1 MASVPPSEAT
11 GTENPTGNWGRPRCG
26 ACGHDLTG
34 AVTANACPE
43 CGRPLV
49 EVLVRDGSS
58 RSPSYRWQTKA
69 TVWGRPA
76 IAVAFG
82 PRGTERRGKARG
94 WIAIG
99 DDAVG
104 VVAIGGIAR
113 GIVALGGVAIGAC
126 TAGGMSLG
134 LLLGIGG
141 FSISPLGFAFGGV
154 AIGALAV
161 GGMAIGLAAT
171 GGLAIGHFAAGGEA
185 LGAYPMKDDR
195 PSAASPEAIE
205 FWAALEPIVGNQD
218 RGSKLLIPL
227 ALVATAYAAILVS
240 LSFPAL
246 FSWWRS
252 EGDDARDRIRRGVS

>member
-1 MASVPPSEAT
+1 MAAVPLSDTT
-11 GTENPTGNWGRPRCG
+11 GTENSTGSWGRPRCG

-34 AVTANACPE
+34 AVTSSACPE

-49 EVLVRDGSS
+49 EILVRDGSP

-82 PRGTERRGKARG
+82 PCGAERWGKARG

-113 GIVALGGVAIGAC
+113 GIVALGGVAIGVC
-126 TAGGMSLG
+126 TAGGLSLG

-141 FSISPLGFAFGGV
+141 CGISPLGFAFGGV

-171 GGLAIGHFAAGGEA
+171 GGLAIGHFAAGPGA
-185 LGAYPMKDDR
+185 LGTYPMKDYR

-205 FWAALEPIVGNQD
+205 FWAALEPIVGNHD
-218 RGSKLLIPL
+218 RGSTLLIPL
-227 ALVATAYAAILVS
+227 ALVATAYAAVLVS

-252 EGDDARDRIRRGVS
+252 ERDDDRDRIRRSAS